1 MFVKVFKFTKN
12 VEKDESPINFII
24 LEWRLTFAI
33 IQLFRIN
40 WVVIVQL
47 LHIQDAKKMDW
58 SWQRKEKILF
68 IKIKDWTLIPV
79 LKGFLGEF
87 SFTPIH

>member
-58 SWQRKEKILF
+58 
-68 IKIKDWTLIPV
+68 
-79 LKGFLGEF
+79 
-87 SFTPIH
+87 